1 MDVDYLNVYEVS
13 NNEKAKK
20 KPTNNEGC
28 EL

>member
-13 NNEKAKK
+13 NNKKK
-20 KPTNNEGC
+20 KPFPPKKEGC

>member
-13 NNEKAKK
+13 NNKKK
-20 KPTNNEGC
+20 KPLPPKKEGC